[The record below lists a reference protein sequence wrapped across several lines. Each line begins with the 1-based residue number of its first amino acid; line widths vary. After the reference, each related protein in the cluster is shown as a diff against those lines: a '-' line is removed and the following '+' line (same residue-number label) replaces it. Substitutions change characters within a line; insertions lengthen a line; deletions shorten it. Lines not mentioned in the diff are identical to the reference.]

1 MYMGMSKECPVDTY
15 TSIATTSCTTSLAS
29 WMTLFQPLTTAVA
42 PRYCC
47 RILTRAIANNV
58 VISSIPWGV
67 SVCKCGVGDKAV
79 VGEEDF

>member
-1 MYMGMSKECPVDTY
+1 MGMFKECRVDTY
-15 TSIATTSCTTSLAS
+15 TTIALAFYTTPLANLL
-29 WMTLFQPLTTAVA
+29 TLFQPLTTAVA

-47 RILTRAIANNV
+47 RKLTRAIANNV

-79 VGEEDF
+79 VGEEDA